1 MKHQNWLMIIAN
13 FCAVILFVALIAAPI
28 YFAKNFAQVAGV
40 KSQSEYLVVSQVE
53 KFPGMTFSQDSNN
66 FQISFIKQGAS
77 QAYLGVLIV
86 NNPTNET
93 KKYSLQVNSAGN
105 KVFFGQDLE
114 NQPTQ
119 ISLPPQISI
128 PISIL
133 SPDNLLSY
141 QTVQFTIQTK

>member
-1 MKHQNWLMIIAN
+1 MTNLRLLQLVAN
-13 FCAVILFVALIAAPI
+13 FFAVLFLAGLIITPI

-66 FQISFIKQGAS
+66 FKISFIKQGVS

-93 KKYSLQVNSAGN
+93 KKYSLRVNSTIN
-105 KVFFGQDLE
+105 KVFFGQDLQ
-114 NQPTQ
+114 NQLNQ
-119 ISLPPQISI
+119 ISAPPQTSV
-128 PISIL
+128 PVSIL
-133 SPDNLLSY
+133 SQDSLSSTP
-141 QTVQFTIQTK
+141 TVQFTIQSK

>member
-1 MKHQNWLMIIAN
+1 MTNLRLLQLVAN
-13 FCAVILFVALIAAPI
+13 FFAVLFLAGLIITPI

-66 FQISFIKQGAS
+66 FKISFVKQGVS

-93 KKYSLQVNSAGN
+93 KKYSLRVNSTIN
-105 KVFFGQDLE
+105 KVFFGQDLQ
-114 NQPTQ
+114 NQLNQ
-119 ISLPPQISI
+119 ISAPPQTSV
-128 PISIL
+128 PVSIL
-133 SPDNLLSY
+133 SQDSLSSTP
-141 QTVQFTIQTK
+141 TVQFTIQSK